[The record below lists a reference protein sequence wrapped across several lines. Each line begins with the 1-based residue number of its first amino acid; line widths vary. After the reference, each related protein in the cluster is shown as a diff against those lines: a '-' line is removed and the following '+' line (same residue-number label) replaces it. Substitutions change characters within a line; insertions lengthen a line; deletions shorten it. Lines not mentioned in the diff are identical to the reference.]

1 MPCSRI
7 SPSAEAQETSRIKVD
22 SPLEALRGYA
32 NVTYAKGYEQGE
44 PDEELVAEACR
55 AAGGKQAVVIFAG
68 MLEANESDGSDKTA
82 MSIPAS
88 MLELICSVADVNP
101 NVILVNESGSPI
113 ELYPVEED
121 VKAILHAGLTGQG
134 QGQAVAD
141 ILFGEANP
149 CGKLAETFPVRVE
162 QNPTYPY
169 FPGYNDEV
177 VYHEGLMVGY
187 RYYDTKKIPVQ
198 YPFGFG
204 LSYTSFEY
212 ANLRLSA
219 ERLGAQDRRL
229 IVTVDVTNT
238 GNRAGKEIVQL
249 YVKDEK
255 SYLVRPEKELKGFGK
270 IALAPG
276 EMKTLTLTLERD
288 AFSYYVP
295 HLGRYAVEE
304 GWFTI
309 LVGASLTD
317 IRQTASVYVESADE
331 VRLALGASNTMLEL
345 YSDNRYHDIIKAFY
359 ETMGMDEN
367 NPMFPI

>member
-1 MPCSRI
+1 MAMP
-7 SPSAEAQETSRIKVD
+7 Q
-22 SPLEALRGYA
+22 
-32 NVTYAKGYEQGE
+32 
-44 PDEELVAEACR
+44 
-55 AAGGKQAVVIFAG
+55 
-68 MLEANESDGSDKTA
+68 
-82 MSIPAS
+82 S
-88 MLELICSVADVNP
+88 MQELIYRVADVNP
-101 NVILVNESGSPI
+101 NVILVNASGSPI

-149 CGKLAETFPVRVE
+149 CGKLAETFPVRLE

-204 LSYTSFEY
+204 LSYTTFEY
-212 ANLRLSA
+212 SNPGLSA
-219 ERLGAQDRRL
+219 EQLGVQDEQL
-229 IVTVDVTNT
+229 IITVDVTNT
-238 GNRAGKEIVQL
+238 GDRAGKEIVQL

-255 SYLVRPEKELKGFGK
+255 SYLVRPEKELKAFEK
-270 IALAPG
+270 AALAPG
-276 EMKTLTLTLERD
+276 ETKTLTFTLERD

-309 LVGASLTD
+309 LVGASSTD

-331 VRLALGASNTMLEL
+331 VRLPLGPSNTMLEL

-367 NPMFPI
+367 NPMFPIFGSIVLNSLPGLLTFYQIPIEEGTRIMNGIIAQIEERSNGLQEQFLK